1 MADNDMVSDDGVE
14 VGGAQIPK
22 PTNAAGGESV
32 EGASNA
38 DPAAD
43 ASISNEGQDTGGGA
57 QATQP
62 AEAVEA
68 EEPKAEVEAEVEAAA
83 PVEET
88 VAKSEPAEDFGSD
101 DAESKDDAAA
111 ATEEIEEDDEP
122 VNAMGFTAA
131 EMMTDDDEEADE
143 GDEDASP
150 IEEFVEEEAAVD
162 EDIEMKWYILK
173 VQVNRERSICEALTR
188 RVKQAGLES
197 LFGDIMVP
205 TEDVREFTKS
215 GKQKI
220 VKRKL
225 YPGYVVVRMSIN
237 DDTWFL
243 VRETPGIGD
252 FTGAAGKPA
261 PLLKEEIDRIIATTK
276 PIEDEEGEEPTAIKT
291 AIKFKEG
298 DRVRV
303 KEGYFQNYEGEVSN
317 IDERNGRIT
326 VMINIFGRPNPV
338 ELDHW
343 QVEDV

>member
-1 MADNDMVSDDGVE
+1 MADNDMVSDDSVE
-14 VGGAQIPK
+14 VGEGQAVDPTDSTSAESARPAATDGAMQGQDLPASGELDATETEEPATVEYSEGDTMDTAHTTAGASESSK
-22 PTNAAGGESV
+22 ADAADEPAAGDD
-32 EGASNA
+32 A
-38 DPAAD
+38 D
-43 ASISNEGQDTGGGA
+43 
-57 QATQP
+57 
-62 AEAVEA
+62 EAA
-68 EEPKAEVEAEVEAAA
+68 EE
-83 PVEET
+83 
-88 VAKSEPAEDFGSD
+88 
-101 DAESKDDAAA
+101 
-111 ATEEIEEDDEP
+111 TEEPVDSEP

-131 EMMTDDDEEADE
+131 EMMTDDDEEEDE

-150 IEEFVEEEAAVD
+150 IEEFVEEEVVAD
-162 EDIEMKWYILK
+162 DDLEMRWYILK
-173 VQVNRERSICEALTR
+173 VQVNREGSVCDALTR
-188 RVKQAGLES
+188 RVKQAGYEKY
-197 LFGDIMVP
+197 FGDILVP

-261 PLLKEEIDRIIATTK
+261 PLMKEEIDRIIATSK
-276 PIEDEEGEEPTAIKT
+276 PEEDDEGEEPAIKT
-291 AIKFKEG
+291 AIKFKDG

-303 KEGYFQNYEGEVSN
+303 KEGYFQNYEGDVSN

-343 QVEDV
+343 QVEEV

>member
-1 MADNDMVSDDGVE
+1 MSDSDMVSDDGVD
-14 VGGAQIPK
+14 VD
-22 PTNAAGGESV
+22 AAGGGDAAEQAVPVGDAAADNVAASQASDATEV
-32 EGASNA
+32 EGQ
-38 DPAAD
+38 
-43 ASISNEGQDTGGGA
+43 EQVTG
-57 QATQP
+57 
-62 AEAVEA
+62 
-68 EEPKAEVEAEVEAAA
+68 AA
-83 PVEET
+83 PVADEVEE
-88 VAKSEPAEDFGSD
+88 E
-101 DAESKDDAAA
+101 
-111 ATEEIEEDDEP
+111 
-122 VNAMGFTAA
+122 VNEFGFTEA
-131 EMMTDDDEEADE
+131 EMLGDDDEEDE

-150 IEEFVEEEAAVD
+150 IEEFVEEEVVID
-162 EDIEMKWYILK
+162 ESDLDMNWYILK
-173 VQVNRERSICEALTR
+173 VQVNRERSICEALER
-188 RVKQAGLES
+188 RVKQAGYEK
-197 LFGDIMVP
+197 FFTDILVP

-261 PLLKEEIDRIIATTK
+261 PLKKEEIDRIIATTK
-276 PIEDEEGEEPTAIKT
+276 PVEDEEGDEPAIKT

-303 KEGYFQNYEGEVSN
+303 KEGYFQNYEGDVSN